1 MRSTAKQG
9 ARRRLRL
16 GSGLGWLTWIGVA
29 LVGCSSPPPTPPPAP
44 QSLDARLAYAAG
56 KAAYH
61 ELRIRE
67 ALEHLH
73 LAVHLDRDLLEAQDL
88 FVMASYLVGCIETP
102 PPCAFPA
109 FGGRPDVWAELEAD
123 LGAHVAASLRES
135 ERLKA
140 AGLVREAEEFA
151 RCAQE
156 LAQLQPPL
164 CPAQIP
170 VRTQ

>member
-1 MRSTAKQG
+1 M
-9 ARRRLRL
+9 
-16 GSGLGWLTWIGVA
+16 
-29 LVGCSSPPPTPPPAP
+29 
-44 QSLDARLAYAAG
+44 SLDARLAYAVG

-61 ELRIRE
+61 ELRIRD
-67 ALEHLH
+67 AVEHLH

-102 PPCAFPA
+102 PPCAYPA